1 MEKTYLGYNSNETVR
16 KKSSSGGLF
25 YELAISVL
33 NQSGVIYGAAFNEN
47 FEVEHIRVTEKK
59 QLERLLCSK
68 YVQSKMNN
76 VYSMVAEDLQNNHAV
91 LFSGTPCQVS
101 GLKMLL
107 EKRNISTEQLIAV
120 DFICHGV
127 PSPKVWES
135 YLQYL
140 SNRGDISA
148 VNFRH
153 KARGWHDFY
162 LNIQYKNNKA
172 QSMSHELDPYM
183 RGFLSDK
190 NIRPSCYQ
198 CSFKGKNYLSDIT
211 LGDAWKIEKDKP
223 EWADDKGTSLF
234 IVRTEKGQKLLNSIP
249 KSFLT
254 AQADYEKWTAF
265 NPSIVYAT
273 KRADGRTEFFEDF
286 SRLSTNEFWNKYK
299 KVPIKKSIK
308 YKAKRVL
315 KILRLEKVARK
326 FA

>member
-1 MEKTYLGYNSNETVR
+1 
-16 KKSSSGGLF
+16 
-25 YELAISVL
+25 
-33 NQSGVIYGAAFNEN
+33 
-47 FEVEHIRVTEKK
+47 
-59 QLERLLCSK
+59 
-68 YVQSKMNN
+68 
-76 VYSMVAEDLQNNHAV
+76 
-91 LFSGTPCQVS
+91 
-101 GLKMLL
+101 
-107 EKRNISTEQLIAV
+107 
-120 DFICHGV
+120 
-127 PSPKVWES
+127 
-135 YLQYL
+135 
-140 SNRGDISA
+140 
-148 VNFRH
+148 
-153 KARGWHDFY
+153 
-162 LNIQYKNNKA
+162 
-172 QSMSHELDPYM
+172 M

-198 CSFKGKNYLSDIT
+198 CSFKGKKYLSDIT

-273 KRADGRTEFFEDF
+273 KKADGRTEFFEDF